1 MGSNGHTA
9 NRTPTATTR
18 QPLPSGATEYRLS
31 TLPRH
36 HSCSF
41 CAPSTNVDAGAA
53 IHSLTRCVASC
64 TPFVL
69 RLTCDCPSVLAP
81 SRPYP
86 LVHSHHGRRRIHHG
100 ANIATIGRA
109 TTIPPLSLYIYAA
122 KPSDKPLPLSPLF
135 KPCPSQTQGA
145 PPTHTRLLSC
155 ARHSGSTPNTCLS
168 GKDSVPCHQP
178 HSSACLSKLSPLS
191 LFLLLASGEQP
202 ACYHHIANYT
212 PSNRNCLLLLATK
225 LNPCPSDTSHSLDEQ
240 LDCRPSYR

>member
-86 LVHSHHGRRRIHHG
+86 LVHSHYGRRRIHHG

-109 TTIPPLSLYIYAA
+109 TTTTIPPHLLYIYAA
-122 KPSDKPLPLSPLF
+122 NPSDKPLPLSPLF

-145 PPTHTRLLSC
+145 PPTHTHVSC
-155 ARHSGSTPNTCLS
+155 HAHGTLVAHRTP
-168 GKDSVPCHQP
+168 
-178 HSSACLSKLSPLS
+178 A
-191 LFLLLASGEQP
+191 FLEK
-202 ACYHHIANYT
+202 T
-212 PSNRNCLLLLATK
+212 PSPATSRTLLPASQNYRPCRSFSCSLVVSSRPVTTISRTTLLRTEIASSFWLPNSTHVLAT
-225 LNPCPSDTSHSLDEQ
+225 
-240 LDCRPSYR
+240 